1 MSAKIREL
9 PSPRW
14 IIFFD
19 IDLAFIPYDGKLWL
33 SQSDIRAAL
42 AEPKV
47 PITSDCLYFP
57 DDIEHI
63 DARKSYWFF
72 KLELAR
78 HTIKPEPY
86 FKIPAI
92 RYFTRGAGF
101 KSHSDELHRRLI
113 AFEGLLDELAKQC
126 HHSLL
131 MHSHICGEE
140 AKTLRS
146 VLDKHPHCERVL
158 ELWNRGETEG
168 VIAEVLQIKVTKVR
182 SAMNILRKNGFD
194 VLNAEHRDQF
204 AATNGRARIVPRVR
218 LSNSLRTDTVST
230 GDNTTSIHHDP

>member
-14 IIFFD
+14 IMFYD
-19 IDLAFIPYDGKLWL
+19 IELAFIPYDGKLWL
-33 SQSDIRAAL
+33 SQSDIRAGL

-57 DDIEHI
+57 EDIEHI

-72 KLELAR
+72 KLELAH

-86 FKIPAI
+86 FTIPAI
-92 RYFTRGAGF
+92 RYFTRGTGF
-101 KSHSDELHRRLI
+101 RNYSDELHRRLT
-113 AFEGLLDELAKQC
+113 AFEGLLDELAKQR
-126 HHSLL
+126 HHSPL

-140 AKTLRS
+140 AKMLRS

-194 VLNAEHRDQF
+194 VLNAQHRDQY
-204 AATNGRARIVPRVR
+204 AASNGRARYVPRVR
-218 LSNSLRTDTVST
+218 LSNSMGTDTVST
-230 GDNTTSIHHDP
+230 GDNTTSIQYDP